1 MEAKK
6 KLPRKQINLVI
17 KEAYNAS
24 SVSYFDDKLSWN
36 YYLSNYKEWKEYNN
50 GAMDTTNK
58 KSASIGSALLVYVA
72 AGFLYVF
79 LSDLFEFLHQGSLI
93 PYLAVLLFASATWLI
108 YELFISS
115 FVKRNK
121 IEKYVWEDSCRILY
135 QTMGEKEVKAFLG
148 IKEPDNQFFKVLEE
162 KDEKPTEK
170 EWLEF

>member
-17 KEAYNAS
+17 KEAYNAC

-36 YYLSNYKEWKEYNN
+36 YYLSNYREWREYNDA
-50 GAMDTTNK
+50 AMDTTNK

-72 AGFLYVF
+72 AGFLYVL
-79 LSDLFEFLHQGSLI
+79 LSGLFELLHQGSLI

-121 IEKYVWEDSCRILY
+121 IEPYVWEDSCKILY
-135 QTMGEKEVKAFLG
+135 KTMGEKEVKAFLG
-148 IKEPDNQFFKVLEE
+148 IKEPDNQLVKVLEE
-162 KDEKPTEK
+162 DEKPTEK
-170 EWLEF
+170 EWIEF

>member
-17 KEAYNAS
+17 REAYDAC
-24 SVSYFDDKLSWN
+24 SVSCFDDKLSWN
-36 YYLSNYKEWKEYNN
+36 YYLSNYREWRDYNDA
-50 GAMDTTNK
+50 AMDTTNK

-79 LSDLFEFLHQGSLI
+79 LSDLFELLHQGSLI
-93 PYLAVLLFASATWLI
+93 PYLALLLFASATWLI

-115 FVKRNK
+115 FVKRSK
-121 IEKYVWEDSCRILY
+121 IEPYVWEDSCKILY
-135 QTMGEKEVKAFLG
+135 KTMGEKEVKDFLG
-148 IKEPDNQFFKVLEE
+148 IRDSDTQLVKVPEE
-162 KDEKPTEK
+162 EEKPTEK